1 MNAVVEMPRQD
12 VGQVPQTP
20 STSEGATVLQIIE
33 RAARDPSVDIGKM
46 RELMAMRN
54 DMMAVEAER
63 SYDAAMTD
71 AQTTMR
77 PIAVN
82 ADNPQT
88 RSKYAD
94 YYALDSA
101 LRPIYTSHGF
111 SLSFG
116 TADGAAPGEVRV
128 TCRVA
133 HRAGH
138 RQVVHIDMPADGKG
152 AKGGDVM
159 TKTHATGA
167 AITYGR
173 RYLLGM
179 IFNIAITKDD
189 DGNSASKPE
198 LAMDITAEQFQ
209 ELKALLEES
218 VSKEPEMLA
227 YVKAESM
234 EKMNLAQ
241 YAKAKQAMVTKI
253 NINKQKAAA
262 NAK

>member
-1 MNAVVEMPRQD
+1 MNEVVETTRQD
-12 VGQVPQTP
+12 VPHASQPQP
-20 STSEGATVLQIIE
+20 TSEGATVLQIIE

-46 RELMAMRN
+46 RELLAMRN
-54 DMMAVEAER
+54 DMMAMEAER
-63 SYDAAMTD
+63 TYDAAMTE
-71 AQTTMR
+71 AQTSMR

-116 TADGAAPGEVRV
+116 TADGAPAGEVRV

-133 HRAGH
+133 HKAGH
-138 RQVVHIDMPADGKG
+138 RQVVHLDMPADGKG

-189 DGNSASKPE
+189 DGNGASRQKIVEGSATVTPDE
-198 LAMDITAEQFQ
+198 FIFIRDLIEETAADEKLV
-209 ELKALLEES
+209 LKAVNAQTLETMTQKQYREAVTRLQS
-218 VSKEPEMLA
+218 WAKK
-227 YVKAESM
+227 KA
-234 EKMNLAQ
+234 
-241 YAKAKQAMVTKI
+241 VV
-253 NINKQKAAA
+253 
-262 NAK
+262 